1 MDKAETL
8 CKGMPPH
15 LREHAVELAENVFFM
30 EAKLIDTRK
39 VLANQ
44 AVVIP
49 YDNGGGQKGIRKNPI
64 FEGYNQL
71 MSNYRKTLEQL
82 VSMLRE
88 YGKMTETK
96 DSPLAALL
104 AEADAILAH
113 D

>member
-1 MDKAETL
+1 MTKAETL
-8 CKGMPPH
+8 CKGVPAH

-30 EAKLIDTRK
+30 EEKLSETRRE
-39 VLANQ
+39 LADQ
-44 AVVIP
+44 DVVIP
-49 YDNGGGQKGIRKNPI
+49 YDNGGGQTGIRKNPI

-71 MSNYRKTLEQL
+71 MANYRKTLEQL
-82 VSMLRE
+82 VSMLKE
-88 YGKMTETK
+88 YGKTTETK